1 MILMNG
7 GRADGHGLP
16 RNNVGRPQRHGY
28 IRGVHGAAED
38 DKGYVCDQMSNDKE
52 KAEESLTG
60 GEDLRYQVT
69 AFTHSKGEP

>member
-1 MILMNG
+1 MNG
-7 GRADGHGLP
+7 GQGDGHGFP
-16 RNNVGRPQRHGY
+16 RNSVGRPQRHGY

-60 GEDLRYQVT
+60 GQDLRYQVT